1 MRIEDE
7 FGTGEIERVE
17 RLVEGRPGGIEHG
30 ANRAI
35 GEDGSSSE
43 SVEQRVSHGGTP
55 GRNRIAIAQLYPT
68 PTE

>member
-17 RLVEGRPGGIEHG
+17 RLVEGRPSGIEHG
-30 ANRAI
+30 ADGAI
-35 GEDGSSSE
+35 GEDRSSGE
-43 SVEQRVSHGGTP
+43 TVQQRMGHRGTP
-55 GRNRIAIAQLYPT
+55 DCNRIAIAQLYPT